1 MRFAFRTA
9 RALVALLALC
19 ALAAAPA
26 ARAAAPAPAQ
36 FVSVPPAVV
45 KIEPAVLLVEPGGVV
60 TASIVITDVAG
71 LYGADVRLTFD
82 PSLVSVVDADTG
94 ASGVQITP
102 GPLLASPFIVLNRAE
117 NMTGTIAYAAT
128 MINPSLPITGGGVL
142 YLVQFRGILTG
153 VMPLTISAA
162 ELSTRTGSTLSR
174 SLENGLI
181 KIGPLNRT
189 WFPMIWRQGRPGPDK
204 NTA

>member
-1 MRFAFRTA
+1 MRSASRTA
-9 RALVALLALC
+9 RAFLVSWALC
-19 ALAAAPA
+19 ALAVAPA
-26 ARAAAPAPAQ
+26 ARAAEPAPAQ
-36 FVSVPPAVV
+36 MATEPPAVV

-102 GPLLASPFIVLNRAE
+102 VPLLASPFVALNRAE
-117 NMTGTIAYAAT
+117 NVTGTIAYAAT

-142 YLVQFRGILTG
+142 YLVQFRGVLTG
-153 VMPLTISAA
+153 VVPLVISYA

-174 SLENGLI
+174 SLENGMI

-189 WFPMIWRQGRPGPDK
+189 WLPMTWR
-204 NTA
+204 